1 VLDYRE
7 IDTAGQIAT
16 AASIHISFTGKMIAS
31 DLARKWTIWNVQ
43 ANCGTMLSRS
53 SANLQFCL
61 GAGNGVAYGGMAGF
75 GNVYFLDPL
84 NSPMTT
90 TA

>member
-1 VLDYRE
+1 VD
-7 IDTAGQIAT
+7 
-16 AASIHISFTGKMIAS
+16 
-31 DLARKWTIWNVQ
+31 DLERS
-43 ANCGTMLSRS
+43 ANCGTMLSAS

-84 NSPMTT
+84 KFTMTT